1 MFMNTMQ
8 EIPQGDLQNFKEEVK
23 TWIQLDNEIQEYE
36 KKIKELKKRRNKELE
51 PSITSF
57 MVTHN
62 ISDLNTGGGKIKCTP
77 RNTKQTLNKVYIE
90 ENLKKVIQ
98 DDNIIQQAMNN
109 ILNNREV
116 KTTHILTKPKS
127 KPINTMET
135 LL

>member
-8 EIPQGDLQNFKEEVK
+8 EIPQGDLQTFKEEVK

-51 PSITSF
+51 PSITTF

-109 ILNNREV
+109 ILNNREI
-116 KTTHILTKPKS
+116 KTTYKLQIKK
-127 KPINTMET
+127 
-135 LL
+135 

>member
-1 MFMNTMQ
+1 MNTMQ
-8 EIPQGDLQNFKEEVK
+8 EIPQVELQNFKEEVK

-51 PSITSF
+51 PSITTF
-57 MVTHN
+57 MINHN

-77 RNTKQTLNKVYIE
+77 RNTKQTLNKGYIE

-109 ILNNREV
+109 ILNNREI
-116 KTTHILTKPKS
+116 KTTYKLQIAK
-127 KPINTMET
+127 NN
-135 LL
+135 

>member
-1 MFMNTMQ
+1 MFMNTVQ
-8 EIPQGDLQNFKEEVK
+8 EIPQNELQTFKEEVK

-51 PSITSF
+51 PSITTF

-62 ISDLNTGGGKIKCTP
+62 ISDLNTGTGKIKCTP

-98 DDNIIQQAMNN
+98 DNNIIQQAMDN

-116 KTTHILTKPKS
+116 KTTYKLQIAKK
-127 KPINTMET
+127 
-135 LL
+135 

>member
-8 EIPQGDLQNFKEEVK
+8 EIPQNELQNFKEEVK

-51 PSITSF
+51 PSITTF

-62 ISDLNTGGGKIKCTP
+62 ISDLNTGTGKIKCTP
-77 RNTKQTLNKVYIE
+77 RNTKQTLNKIYIE

-98 DDNIIQQAMNN
+98 DDNIIQQAMDN

-116 KTTHILTKPKS
+116 KTTYKLQIAK
-127 KPINTMET
+127 NN
-135 LL
+135 

>member
-109 ILNNREV
+109 ILNNREI
-116 KTTHILTKPKS
+116 KTTYKLQIKK
-127 KPINTMET
+127 
-135 LL
+135 

>member
-1 MFMNTMQ
+1 MNTMQ
-8 EIPQGDLQNFKEEVK
+8 EIPQGDLDNFKEEVK

-36 KKIKELKKRRNKELE
+36 KKIKELKKKRNKELE
-51 PSITSF
+51 PSITTF

-98 DDNIIQQAMNN
+98 DDNVIQQAMNN
-109 ILNNREV
+109 ILNNREI
-116 KTTHILTKPKS
+116 KTTYKLQIKK
-127 KPINTMET
+127 
-135 LL
+135 

>member
-8 EIPQGDLQNFKEEVK
+8 EIPQGDLDNFKEEVK

-36 KKIKELKKRRNKELE
+36 KKIKELKKKRNKELE
-51 PSITSF
+51 PSITTF

-98 DDNIIQQAMNN
+98 DDNVIQQAMNN
-109 ILNNREV
+109 ILNNREI
-116 KTTHILTKPKS
+116 KTTYKLQIKK
-127 KPINTMET
+127 
-135 LL
+135 

>member
-1 MFMNTMQ
+1 MFMNTVQ
-8 EIPQGDLQNFKEEVK
+8 EIPQNELQNFKEEVK

-36 KKIKELKKRRNKELE
+36 KKIKELKKKRNKELE
-51 PSITSF
+51 PSITTF

-62 ISDLNTGGGKIKCTP
+62 ISDLNTGTGKIKCTP

-116 KTTHILTKPKS
+116 KTTYKLQIAKK
-127 KPINTMET
+127 
-135 LL
+135 